1 MEKCYRDYH
10 EIHDLVFGDKS
21 NEIEKEGVMENS
33 ANHFQSMLRFL
44 INVVLILLQLTI
56 IGIVI
61 LEFSDYAVYAYWLI
75 QTLAVLVVLNI
86 VYRKK
91 TAAYKISWIIFVLI
105 LPAVGIVLYFIW
117 GRQRVSKKSKARWDI
132 INQNTYQK
140 LGQNSDVFQE
150 IEDSGIKKEADLV
163 YRLSD
168 LPIWKNTKTSYLR
181 LGEEMHRAN
190 LEAIKT
196 AEKFIFLEYFI
207 VTGGKMY
214 DELMAALFEKAAV
227 GVEVRMMVD
236 EMGSLSTLPK
246 DFYRICAEHQIKS
259 VPFNPLSTSLFK
271 FISFRDHRKMTIVDG
286 NVAITGGINIGD
298 EYINEKMR
306 FGHWK
311 DMAVR
316 LEGDA
321 VFSLTT
327 MFLNM
332 WEYAS
337 GESAQIENYRGTR
350 ESPRSDE
357 LVMPF
362 CDGPTNLRN
371 PAVNTYMT
379 IFANAKDYIYLTTP
393 YLILDTDLTNCILLA
408 ARSGVDVR
416 IITPGIPDKKMVY
429 ATTRSFYG
437 DLLAEGVRI
446 YEYSPGFI
454 HGKVLVTD
462 DQVAI
467 VGSINMDY
475 RSLTWNYEC
484 GTWICK
490 SDTVLDIKEDLLGC
504 INVSREV
511 LYADWEQSSFIK
523 KVGQSILRIMAPLM

>member
-1 MEKCYRDYH
+1 MRSSSD
-10 EIHDLVFGDKS
+10 
-21 NEIEKEGVMENS
+21 
-33 ANHFQSMLRFL
+33 HFQSMFRFL
-44 INVVLILLQLTI
+44 INVILIVLQLTI
-56 IGIVI
+56 IGLII

-75 QTLAVLVVLNI
+75 EGLAIFVVLNI

-91 TAAYKISWIIFVLI
+91 TAAYKISWIIFVLA

-117 GRQRVSKKSKARWDI
+117 GRQRVPRKAQKRWQEVNQRTFLKLEQNRAVLES
-132 INQNTYQK
+132 INDK
-140 LGQNSDVFQE
+140 
-150 IEDSGIKKEADLV
+150 GIKKQVELV
-163 YRLSD
+163 HRLSD
-168 LPIWKNTKTSYLR
+168 LPVWRNTRTTYLK

-196 AEKFIFLEYFI
+196 AEKFVFLEYFI
-207 VTGGKMY
+207 VTSGKMY
-214 DELMAALFEKAAV
+214 DELMAALYEKAAV
-227 GVEVRMMVD
+227 GVEIRMMVD

-246 DFYRICAEHQIKS
+246 DFYKTCEAHHIKS
-259 VPFNPLSTSLFK
+259 IPYNPLSPSLFK

-286 NVAITGGINIGD
+286 RVAITGGINIGD
-298 EYINEKMR
+298 EYINEKVR

-311 DMAVR
+311 DMALR
-316 LEGDA
+316 LEGEA

-327 MFLNM
+327 MFINM
-332 WEYAS
+332 WDYSTGAVTQPD
-337 GESAQIENYRGTR
+337 AYQGTAA
-350 ESPRSDE
+350 PVAGNE

-362 CDGPTNLRN
+362 CDGPMNFRN

-379 IFANAKDYIYLTTP
+379 IFANAKDYIYITTP

-416 IITPGIPDKKMVY
+416 IITPGIPDKKLVY
-429 ATTRSFYG
+429 ATTRAFYG

-475 RSLTWNYEC
+475 RSLIWNYEC
-484 GTWICK
+484 GTWV
-490 SDTVLDIKEDLLGC
+490 SGSPTVLDIKADLLDC
-504 INVSREV
+504 IKVSREV
-511 LYADWEQSSFIK
+511 CYADWEKTAFAK
-523 KVGQSILRIMAPLM
+523 KVGQAVLRIMAPLM

>member
-1 MEKCYRDYH
+1 MR
-10 EIHDLVFGDKS
+10 
-21 NEIEKEGVMENS
+21 NS
-33 ANHFQSMLRFL
+33 SDHFQSIFRFL
-44 INVVLILLQLTI
+44 VNAVLIVLQLTI
-56 IGIVI
+56 IGLII
-61 LEFSDYAVYAYWLI
+61 LQFSEDAVVAYWLI
-75 QTLAVLVVLNI
+75 EGVAIFVVLNI

-91 TAAYKISWIIFVLI
+91 TATFKISWIIFVLA

-117 GRQRVSKKSKARWDI
+117 GRQRVPKKAKKRWDEV
-132 INQNTYQK
+132 NQRTFLK
-140 LGQNSDVFQE
+140 LEQNQAVFE
-150 IEDSGIKKEADLV
+150 AIEDKGIKKQVALV
-163 YRLSD
+163 HRLSD
-168 LPIWKNTKTSYLR
+168 LPVWGNTKTAYLK

-207 VTGGKMY
+207 VTAGKMY
-214 DELMAALFEKAAV
+214 DELMAALYEKAAA

-246 DFYRICAEHQIKS
+246 DFYQSCADHHINS
-259 VPFNPLSTSLFK
+259 IPYNPLSPSLFK

-286 NVAITGGINIGD
+286 RVAITGGINIGD
-298 EYINEKMR
+298 EYINEKVR

-311 DMAVR
+311 DMAIR
-316 LEGDA
+316 LEGEA

-327 MFLNM
+327 MFINM
-332 WEYAS
+332 WDYSTGVVSQLEDFK
-337 GESAQIENYRGTR
+337 GTAA
-350 ESPRSDE
+350 PVTGKE

-362 CDGPTNLRN
+362 CDGPMNARN
-371 PAVNTYMT
+371 PAANTYMT
-379 IFANAKDYIYLTTP
+379 IFANAKNYLYLTTP

-416 IITPGIPDKKMVY
+416 IITPGIPDKKLVY
-429 ATTRSFYG
+429 ATTRAFYG

-446 YEYSPGFI
+446 YEYSPGFV

-484 GTWICK
+484 GTWV
-490 SDTVLDIKEDLLGC
+490 SGSQTVLDIKADLLDC
-504 INVSREV
+504 IQVSREV
-511 LYADWEQSSFIK
+511 LYSDWEKIAFVK
-523 KVGQSILRIMAPLM
+523 KVGQSVLRIMAPLM

>member
-1 MEKCYRDYH
+1 MRSSSD
-10 EIHDLVFGDKS
+10 
-21 NEIEKEGVMENS
+21 
-33 ANHFQSMLRFL
+33 HFQSMFRFL

-56 IGIVI
+56 IGLII
-61 LEFSDYAVYAYWLI
+61 LQFSEDAVFAYWLI
-75 QTLAVLVVLNI
+75 EGLAIFVVLNI

-91 TAAYKISWIIFVLI
+91 TAAYKISWIIFVLAV
-105 LPAVGIVLYFIW
+105 PAVGIVLYFIW
-117 GRQRVSKKSKARWDI
+117 GRQRVPRKSKKRWDEVNQRTFLKLQQNQAVFDS
-132 INQNTYQK
+132 INDKGIQK
-140 LGQNSDVFQE
+140 QVE
-150 IEDSGIKKEADLV
+150 LV

-168 LPIWKNTKTSYLR
+168 LPVWKNTKTEYLK

-207 VTGGKMY
+207 VTAGKMY
-214 DELMAALFEKAAV
+214 DELMAALYEKAAA

-246 DFYRICAEHQIKS
+246 DFYKICAAHHIRS
-259 VPFNPLSTSLFK
+259 IPYNPLSPSLFK

-286 NVAITGGINIGD
+286 RVAITGGINIGD
-298 EYINEKMR
+298 EYINEKVR

-311 DMAVR
+311 DMALR

-327 MFLNM
+327 MFINM
-332 WEYAS
+332 WDYSTGAVS
-337 GESAQIENYRGTR
+337 PLDDFKGTVTP
-350 ESPRSDE
+350 EVGNE

-362 CDGPTNLRN
+362 CDGPMNTRN

-379 IFANAKDYIYLTTP
+379 LFANARDYIYITTP

-416 IITPGIPDKKMVY
+416 IITPGIPDKKLVY
-429 ATTRSFYG
+429 ATTRAFYG

-446 YEYSPGFI
+446 YEYSPGFV
-454 HGKVLVTD
+454 HGKVLVSD

-484 GTWICK
+484 GTWV
-490 SDTVLDIKEDLLGC
+490 SGSQTVLDIKADLLDC
-504 INVSREV
+504 IKVSREV
-511 LYADWEQSSFIK
+511 RYSDWEKTTFMK
-523 KVGQSILRIMAPLM
+523 KVGQSVLRIMAPLM

>member
-1 MEKCYRDYH
+1 MRSSSD
-10 EIHDLVFGDKS
+10 
-21 NEIEKEGVMENS
+21 
-33 ANHFQSMLRFL
+33 HFQSLFRFL

-56 IGIVI
+56 IGLII
-61 LEFSDYAVYAYWLI
+61 LQFSEDAVYAYWLVEG
-75 QTLAVLVVLNI
+75 LAIFVVLNI

-91 TAAYKISWIIFVLI
+91 TAAYKISWIIFVLA
-105 LPAVGIVLYFIW
+105 LPAVGMILYFIW
-117 GRQRVSKKSKARWDI
+117 GRQRVSKKAKKQWDEV
-132 INQNTYQK
+132 NQRTFLQ
-140 LGQNSDVFQE
+140 LVQNQAVFDAIADKE
-150 IEDSGIKKEADLV
+150 IKKQVALV
-163 YRLSD
+163 HRLSD
-168 LPIWKNTKTSYLR
+168 LPVWQNTKTTYLK

-214 DELMAALFEKAAV
+214 DELMAALYQKAAA

-246 DFYRICAEHQIKS
+246 DFYKNCAEHHIKS
-259 VPFNPLSTSLFK
+259 IPYNPFSPSLFK

-286 NVAITGGINIGD
+286 RVAITGGINIGD
-298 EYINEKMR
+298 EYINEKVR

-311 DMAVR
+311 DMAIR

-327 MFLNM
+327 MFINM
-332 WEYAS
+332 WDYSTGAVSQLEDFKDTAPLVA
-337 GESAQIENYRGTR
+337 GN
-350 ESPRSDE
+350 E

-362 CDGPTNLRN
+362 CDGPMNSRN
-371 PAVNTYMT
+371 PAANTYMT
-379 IFANAKDYIYLTTP
+379 IFANAKDYLYLTTP

-416 IITPGIPDKKMVY
+416 IITPGIPDKKLVY
-429 ATTRSFYG
+429 ATTRAFYG

-446 YEYSPGFI
+446 YEYSPGFV

-475 RSLTWNYEC
+475 RSLIWNYEC
-484 GTWICK
+484 GTWV
-490 SDTVLDIKEDLLGC
+490 SGSQTVLDIKADLLDC
-504 INVSREV
+504 IQVSREV
-511 LYADWEQSSFIK
+511 CYSDWEKTAFMK

>member
-1 MEKCYRDYH
+1 
-10 EIHDLVFGDKS
+10 
-21 NEIEKEGVMENS
+21 MENS
-33 ANHFQSMLRFL
+33 ANHFQSRLRFL

-132 INQNTYQK
+132 INRNTYQK
-140 LGQNSDVFQE
+140 LGQNSDVFQA

-168 LPIWKNTKTSYLR
+168 LPIWKNTKTKYLR

-246 DFYRICAEHQIKS
+246 DFYKICAEHQIKS
-259 VPFNPLSTSLFK
+259 IPFNPLSASLFK

-298 EYINEKMR
+298 EYINEKVR

-332 WEYAS
+332 WEYVV
-337 GESAQIENYRGTR
+337 RG
-350 ESPRSDE
+350 
-357 LVMPF
+357 
-362 CDGPTNLRN
+362 
-371 PAVNTYMT
+371 
-379 IFANAKDYIYLTTP
+379 
-393 YLILDTDLTNCILLA
+393 
-408 ARSGVDVR
+408 
-416 IITPGIPDKKMVY
+416 
-429 ATTRSFYG
+429 
-437 DLLAEGVRI
+437 
-446 YEYSPGFI
+446 
-454 HGKVLVTD
+454 
-462 DQVAI
+462 I
-467 VGSINMDY
+467 VSN
-475 RSLTWNYEC
+475 
-484 GTWICK
+484 
-490 SDTVLDIKEDLLGC
+490 
-504 INVSREV
+504 
-511 LYADWEQSSFIK
+511 
-523 KVGQSILRIMAPLM
+523 

>member
-1 MEKCYRDYH
+1 MR
-10 EIHDLVFGDKS
+10 
-21 NEIEKEGVMENS
+21 NS
-33 ANHFQSMLRFL
+33 ANHFQSMFRFL

-61 LEFSDYAVYAYWLI
+61 LQFSDYAVYAYWVI
-75 QTLAVLVVLNI
+75 EAIAVLVVLNI

-117 GRQRVSKKSKARWDI
+117 GRQHVSKKSKARWDR
-132 INQNTYQK
+132 INQNTYEK
-140 LGQNSDVFQE
+140 LSQNCDVFE
-150 IEDSGIKKEADLV
+150 ELKDSGIKKEVDLV
-163 YRLSD
+163 YRLCG
-168 LPIWKNTKTSYLR
+168 LPVWKNTKTKYLR

-190 LEAIKT
+190 LEAIMS

-214 DELMAALFEKAAV
+214 DELMSALFEKAAM

-246 DFYRICAEHQIKS
+246 DFYQICAAHQIKS
-259 VPFNPLSTSLFK
+259 IPFNPLSASLFK

-298 EYINEKMR
+298 EYINEKVR

-311 DMAVR
+311 DMAVY

-327 MFLNM
+327 MFLNI
-332 WEYAS
+332 WEYVS
-337 GESAQIENYRGTR
+337 GEPSLIEDYRGTWK
-350 ESPRSDE
+350 SSKADG

-362 CDGPTNLRN
+362 CDGPTNLKN

-379 IFANAKDYIYLTTP
+379 VFNNAKEYIYLTTP

-429 ATTRSFYG
+429 ATTRAFYG

-446 YEYSPGFI
+446 YEYAPGFL

-462 DQVAI
+462 DQVSI

-484 GTWICK
+484 GTWIYG
-490 SDTVLDIKEDLLGC
+490 SETVLEIKKDLLDC

-511 LYADWEQSSFIK
+511 RYADWEKSSFIK
-523 KVGQSILRIMAPLM
+523 KVGQSVLRIMGPLM

>member
-1 MEKCYRDYH
+1 MRSSSD
-10 EIHDLVFGDKS
+10 
-21 NEIEKEGVMENS
+21 
-33 ANHFQSMLRFL
+33 HFQSMFRFL

-56 IGIVI
+56 IGLII
-61 LEFSDYAVYAYWLI
+61 LQFSEDAVFAYWLI
-75 QTLAVLVVLNI
+75 EGLAIFVVLNI

-91 TAAYKISWIIFVLI
+91 TAAYKISWIIFVLAV
-105 LPAVGIVLYFIW
+105 PAVGIVLYFIW
-117 GRQRVSKKSKARWDI
+117 GRQRVPRKSKKRWDEVNQRTFLKLQQNQAVFDS
-132 INQNTYQK
+132 INDKGIQK
-140 LGQNSDVFQE
+140 QVE
-150 IEDSGIKKEADLV
+150 LV

-168 LPIWKNTKTSYLR
+168 LPVWKNTKTEYLK

-207 VTGGKMY
+207 VTAGKMY
-214 DELMAALFEKAAV
+214 DELMAALYEKAAA

-246 DFYRICAEHQIKS
+246 DFYKICAAHHIRS
-259 VPFNPLSTSLFK
+259 IPYNPLSPSLFK

-286 NVAITGGINIGD
+286 RVAITGGINIGD
-298 EYINEKMR
+298 EYINEKVR

-311 DMAVR
+311 DMALR

-327 MFLNM
+327 MFINM
-332 WEYAS
+332 WDYSTGAVS
-337 GESAQIENYRGTR
+337 PLHDFKGTVTP
-350 ESPRSDE
+350 EVGNE

-362 CDGPTNLRN
+362 CDGPMNTRN

-379 IFANAKDYIYLTTP
+379 LFANARDYIYITTP

-416 IITPGIPDKKMVY
+416 IITPGIPDKKLVY
-429 ATTRSFYG
+429 ATTRAFYG

-446 YEYSPGFI
+446 YEYSPGFV
-454 HGKVLVTD
+454 HGKVLVSD

-484 GTWICK
+484 GTWV
-490 SDTVLDIKEDLLGC
+490 SGSQTVLDIKADLLDC
-504 INVSREV
+504 IKVSREV
-511 LYADWEQSSFIK
+511 RYSDWEKTTFMK
-523 KVGQSILRIMAPLM
+523 KVGQSVLRIMAPLM

>member
-1 MEKCYRDYH
+1 MK
-10 EIHDLVFGDKS
+10 
-21 NEIEKEGVMENS
+21 NS
-33 ANHFQSMLRFL
+33 ANHFQSMFRFL
-44 INVVLILLQLTI
+44 INVGLILLQLTI

-61 LEFSDYAVYAYWLI
+61 LEFSDFAVYAYWVI
-75 QTLAVLVVLNI
+75 EALAVLVVLNI

-91 TAAYKISWIIFVLI
+91 TAAYKMSWIIFVLI
-105 LPAVGIVLYFIW
+105 LPAVGIILYFIW
-117 GRQRVSKKSKARWDI
+117 GRQHVSKKSKARWDQ
-132 INQNTYQK
+132 INKNTYEK
-140 LGQNSDVFQE
+140 LGQNSDVFKT
-150 IEDSGIKKEADLV
+150 IEDSGIKKQVELV

-168 LPIWKNTKTSYLR
+168 LPVWKNTETRYLR

-196 AEKFIFLEYFI
+196 AKQFVFLEYFI

-214 DELMAALFEKAAV
+214 NELMAALFQKAGA

-246 DFYRICAEHQIKS
+246 DFYQICAAHQIKS
-259 VPFNPLSTSLFK
+259 IPFNPLSASLFK

-298 EYINEKMR
+298 EYINEKQR

-327 MFLNM
+327 MFLNI

-337 GESAQIENYRGTR
+337 GEPSHIEDYRGTR
-350 ESPRSDE
+350 ESPKSDS

-362 CDGPTNLRN
+362 CDGPTNSRN

-379 IFANAKDYIYLTTP
+379 VFANAKEYIYITTP

-429 ATTRSFYG
+429 ATTRAFYG

-462 DQVAI
+462 DQVSI

-475 RSLTWNYEC
+475 RSLIWNYEC
-484 GTWICK
+484 GTWICG
-490 SDTVLDIKEDLLGC
+490 SETVLDIKKDMLDC
-504 INVSREV
+504 INASREV
-511 LYADWEQSSFIK
+511 LYSDWEKSSFMK